1 MVLTLII
8 MLLPVSEADAET
20 SASDFKMEGSTLI
33 KYRGT
38 EKNVTIPN
46 TVEVIGKSAFEENK
60 NIELVVVPNSVK
72 RIESYAFWGC
82 DNLDTVVLG
91 KGLSEVGDYSF
102 TGCKGLVQMSVPSTV
117 SSIGIQA
124 FSDCVNL
131 KDITI
136 PPETQYI
143 HETAFNGCTKLT
155 IHAETGSV
163 AEQYAKDFYER
174 QKEMPGYEETPD
186 SQPSDPGQG
195 TETPAPDEPTPAPGP
210 ENPVPTQPPAQT
222 EGNVLGST
230 HVVGNRAVLF
240 VNNTLLKVYGNDR
253 RQDAA
258 EAPTESPSANIEW
271 GDTVPKFRIVDGRI
285 IADEAYYRCG
295 DLGDISLPE
304 GIEEVGQFS
313 FARSSAVS
321 VVLPEGVKEI
331 GYGAFY
337 HCDALEEV
345 TLPDTVMCVE
355 PRAFEHTLWVK
366 NFLEGTDAVGN
377 AAADGD
383 FLTEGGVLIAYRGN
397 AAEVTV
403 PGDVRVIAAE
413 VFKNHTEIER
423 VSLPDSLL
431 VIGEGAFEGC
441 SNLAGLDLGNCVEE
455 IKDRAFLGNILGE
468 VVLPASL
475 EKIGL
480 QAFGNA
486 ILTYGTGEAEHTYES
501 SATRLSNVEYRIFNR
516 TDPQTPGVTVIG
528 LEETFG
534 SGAVLPEAASLEG
547 ADRSYTLTVN
557 KAEDISAMEKA
568 FQRAFSAGI
577 PENTGIYDL
586 TLTDES
592 GIPLSKLGSQ
602 ALTVTLPVPENL
614 KGQNLKLVTL
624 DRNGQ
629 LEMLS
634 VERVSIN
641 GVEAFQFRMNNVS
654 VIGVCGV
661 QDTFDSTPAP
671 TATPAP
677 TVPMPTA
684 STQPVENNI
693 PTEYKSALRSAETYC
708 SIFHMSK
715 DGIYAQL
722 VSEYGDKFSPEA
734 ANYAVNAIEADWNA
748 NALAQAQIYSDTM
761 KLSKA
766 GIYDQLISEYGDR
779 FTPEEAQYAVDNVVA
794 NWNENALQKA
804 KDYQN
809 MMAMSPEAIRDQLT
823 SEYGE
828 KFTAEEA
835 AYAIENLNK

>member
-1 MVLTLII
+1 MKRKKRITGVLIMVLTLII

-117 SSIGIQA
+117 SSIGIEA
-124 FSDCVNL
+124 FADCVNL

-143 HETAFNGCTKLT
+143 HETSFEGCTKLI

-186 SQPSDPGQG
+186 AQPSDPGQG
-195 TETPAPDEPTPAPGP
+195 TETPAPDVSTPAPGTEDP
-210 ENPVPTQPPAQT
+210 APTQPPAQE

-230 HVVGNRAVLF
+230 HIVGNRAVLF
-240 VNNTLLKVYGNDR
+240 MNNTIPTVYGNDKP
-253 RQDAA
+253 QNSAA
-258 EAPTESPSANIEW
+258 GFTESPPANTAW
-271 GDTVPKFRIVDGRI
+271 GDSIPKFRIVDGRI

-295 DLGDISLPE
+295 DLGEISLPE

-337 HCDALEEV
+337 HCDALEKV

-355 PRAFEHTLWVK
+355 PRAFEHTLWVE
-366 NFLEGTDAVGN
+366 NFLKGSSADTAGHG
-377 AAADGD
+377 AAEDD

-403 PGDVRVIAAE
+403 PADVRVIAAE
-413 VFKNHTEIER
+413 VFKDHTEIES
-423 VSLPDSLL
+423 VSLPDSLR
-431 VIGEGAFEGC
+431 VVGEGAFEGC
-441 SNLAGLDLGNCVEE
+441 GNLAGLDLGNHVEE
-455 IKDRAFLGNILGE
+455 IKDRAFLGNVLGE

-475 EKIGL
+475 KKIGL

-486 ILTYGTGEAEHTYES
+486 ILTYGAKEVERTYES

-516 TDPQTPGVTVIG
+516 TDPQTPGVTVNG
-528 LEETFG
+528 LEEAFG
-534 SGAVLPEAASLEG
+534 SGADLWEAASLEG
-547 ADRSYTLTVN
+547 ADRNYTLTVN

-568 FQRAFSAGI
+568 FQRAFSAGL
-577 PENTGIYDL
+577 PENISIYDL
-586 TLTDES
+586 TMTDES

-654 VIGVCGV
+654 MIGVCGV
-661 QDTFDSTPAP
+661 EDTD
-671 TATPAP
+671 
-677 TVPMPTA
+677 
-684 STQPVENNI
+684 
-693 PTEYKSALRSAETYC
+693 LR
-708 SIFHMSK
+708 
-715 DGIYAQL
+715 
-722 VSEYGDKFSPEA
+722 
-734 ANYAVNAIEADWNA
+734 
-748 NALAQAQIYSDTM
+748 
-761 KLSKA
+761 
-766 GIYDQLISEYGDR
+766 
-779 FTPEEAQYAVDNVVA
+779 
-794 NWNENALQKA
+794 
-804 KDYQN
+804 
-809 MMAMSPEAIRDQLT
+809 
-823 SEYGE
+823 
-828 KFTAEEA
+828 
-835 AYAIENLNK
+835 